1 MQQLTAR
8 QMIKPAAVMGKRM
21 SLRIVIAKTMEMCT
35 ATMTTLAMSI
45 MAMRRTMMSMAAV
58 DDLDITTHC

>member
-1 MQQLTAR
+1 
-8 QMIKPAAVMGKRM
+8 MGKRK

-35 ATMTTLAMSI
+35 ATMMTLAMSI